1 MKQAIARRR
10 QHDVTERY
18 PDTHQSANPVRVE
31 YNGSVHA
38 DIAAIERLSP
48 REIEIAR
55 LVSRGLP
62 NKAIARVLDLSPWT
76 ISAHLKRIFAKV
88 GISSRTE
95 LAVIVVGAV
104 EEPLPGAAP
113 RDPAD
118 KHG

>member
-1 MKQAIARRR
+1 MKQVAARQR
-10 QHDVTERY
+10 QQDVTEGYDR
-18 PDTHQSANPVRVE
+18 THQSDNLE
-31 YNGSVHA
+31 ISTHA
-38 DIAAIERLSP
+38 GLIPAQIPTITRLSP
-48 REIEIAR
+48 REIEISR

-88 GISSRTE
+88 GVSSRTE

-113 RDPAD
+113 RNRSVR
-118 KHG
+118 